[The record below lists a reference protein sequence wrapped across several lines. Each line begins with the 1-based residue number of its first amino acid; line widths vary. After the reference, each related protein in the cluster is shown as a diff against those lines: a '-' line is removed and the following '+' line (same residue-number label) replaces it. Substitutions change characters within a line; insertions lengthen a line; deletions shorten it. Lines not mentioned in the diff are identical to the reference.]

1 MLRYLIKRLFQGI
14 FVIVGISIFIFIL
27 SRIVPGDPARMALG
41 PRATEA
47 SVQQLREEMHLDK
60 SVPEQYKYWATG
72 VLHGDFGNSV
82 NTKRPV
88 IEDVKEFLPATI
100 ELVLYSG
107 FLLVVVSVILGLL
120 AARYKDTWVDGT
132 IRFIAYIGIA
142 IPAFVLAIILLL
154 VFGLKWQFI
163 PVLGRLSPEIIPPA
177 IVTGSMLIDS
187 LIAGNFAA
195 VGNALQH
202 LLLPSIAL
210 SLGGLMQESRLLRS
224 SLSENMGKE
233 YISVAKGY
241 GIPFNVI
248 MKKYLLKPS
257 FIPVVSVMGL
267 DLAALMGNAF
277 LVEQIYN
284 WPGLSRYGLNA
295 MLTKDLN
302 AISAVILIIG
312 ILFLGIN
319 IIVDL
324 IIAALDPRI
333 RLGGK

>member
-1 MLRYLIKRLFQGI
+1 MLRYLIKRLFQGV

-41 PRATEA
+41 PRATEE
-47 SVQQLREEMHLDK
+47 SVQQLREEMYLDK
-60 SVPEQYKYWATG
+60 SIPEQYKYWAIG
-72 VLHGDFGNSV
+72 ALHGDFGKSV

-88 IEDVKEFLPATI
+88 VEDVKQFLPATI
-100 ELVLYSG
+100 ELVLCSG

-154 VFGLKWQFI
+154 VFGLIWQII
-163 PVLGRLSPEIIPPA
+163 PVLGRLSPEITPPA
-177 IVTGSMLIDS
+177 TVTGLMLIDS

-195 VGNALQH
+195 FGNAFQH

-241 GIPFNVI
+241 GIPSSVI

-267 DLAALMGNAF
+267 DLASLMGNAF
-277 LVEQIYN
+277 LVEKIYN

-312 ILFLGIN
+312 LLFLGIN

-333 RLGGK
+333 RLGGN